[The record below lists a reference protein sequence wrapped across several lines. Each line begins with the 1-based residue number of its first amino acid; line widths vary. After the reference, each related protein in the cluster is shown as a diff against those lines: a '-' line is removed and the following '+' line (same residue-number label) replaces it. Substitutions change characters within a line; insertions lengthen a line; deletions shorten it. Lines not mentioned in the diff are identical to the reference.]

1 MCRMPEFF
9 DEPEVFDPS
18 RFDPQNERSDHLI
31 LFHIN
36 YTTFLFSDQTH
47 SSIFPLGLDIVP
59 ALENHLLL

>member
-18 RFDPQNERSDHLI
+18 RFDPQNERSGKMICSSFVIFFSAGLIHLSF
-31 LFHIN
+31 FH
-36 YTTFLFSDQTH
+36 LV
-47 SSIFPLGLDIVP
+47 LDTVL